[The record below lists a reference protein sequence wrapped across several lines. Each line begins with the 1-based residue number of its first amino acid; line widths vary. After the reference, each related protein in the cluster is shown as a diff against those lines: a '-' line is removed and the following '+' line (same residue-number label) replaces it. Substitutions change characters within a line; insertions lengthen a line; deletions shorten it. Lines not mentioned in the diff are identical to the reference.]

1 MQDWNQKDQCAG
13 LENARLELNG
23 PMRRG
28 GKCRTGIKRTKNAG
42 VENVGLTKYKP
53 KQYVSLFTNH

>member
-1 MQDWNQKDQCAG
+1 MQVTQLEGGAENTG
-13 LENARLELNG
+13 LENARLELHG

-42 VENVGLTKYKP
+42 VENVGLRKYK
-53 KQYVSLFTNH
+53 H